1 MPSILVIDDNDVF
14 RSTTALWLKRHGFQV
29 VEAAN
34 GKEGVRALD
43 TMVPDLILTDIL
55 MPEQDGLETIQ
66 KVRKKHPHIRIIAMS
81 GGLLDGRVDFL
92 PIAQKFGANHVMP
105 KPFSGSEL
113 LLVIEKVMAKD
124 EPSVNEI

>member
-1 MPSILVIDDNDVF
+1 MPSVLVIDDNDPF
-14 RSTTALWLKRHGFQV
+14 RSTTALWLRRHGYQV

-34 GKEGVRALD
+34 GKEGVKALE
-43 TMVPDLILTDIL
+43 TMVPDIILTDIL

-66 KVRKKHPHIRIIAMS
+66 MVRKKHPKIRIVAMS
-81 GGLLDGRVDFL
+81 GGMLDGRVDFL

-113 LLVIEKVMAKD
+113 LLVLEKLMAKD

>member
-14 RSTTALWLKRHGFQV
+14 RATTALWLKRHGFHV

-34 GKEGVRALD
+34 GKEGIRALE
-43 TMVPDLILTDIL
+43 TMVPDVILTDIL

-66 KVRKKHPHIRIIAMS
+66 MVRKKHPKMRIVAMS
-81 GGLLDGRVDFL
+81 GGMLDGRVDFL
-92 PIAQKFGANHVMP
+92 PIARKFGADHVMP

-113 LLVIEKVMAKD
+113 LLVLEKVMAKD